1 MKNSKLFGL
10 LGLDKI
16 IESLQKLLEVRIA
29 MIREEIEEKI
39 AEKLAKLLPLLLVMA
54 SLSLLILFGS
64 LTLAFYLTEIMDSYV
79 YGFGIVALF
88 YLLLTVIFILLK
100 DSKFLKKVFN
110 DSISKPI
117 KEE

>member
-1 MKNSKLFGL
+1 VKSSKLLGL

-29 MIREEIEEKI
+29 MIRKEIEEKI
-39 AEKLAKLLPLLLVMA
+39 AEKLAKLLPLIMVGA
-54 SLSLLILFGS
+54 SLTLLILFGS
-64 LTLAFYLTEIMDSYV
+64 LTLAFYLTEIMESYV
-79 YGFGIVALF
+79 YGFGIVALG

-100 DSKFLKKVFN
+100 DSKFMKKVFS
-110 DSISKPI
+110 DSINKST